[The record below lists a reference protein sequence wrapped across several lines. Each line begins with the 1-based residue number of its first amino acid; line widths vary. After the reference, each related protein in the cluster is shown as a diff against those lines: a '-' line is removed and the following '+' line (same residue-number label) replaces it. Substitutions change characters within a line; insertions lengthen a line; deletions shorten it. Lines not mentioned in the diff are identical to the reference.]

1 MKDKVK
7 TKGSPK
13 DLPDCTFEEAMRKIL
28 HTPKEVVEKAIEA
41 DKKRGKG
48 KNH

>member
-1 MKDKVK
+1 MKDKLK

-28 HTPKEVVEKAIEA
+28 QTPKEVVEKAIEA
-41 DKKRGKG
+41 DKKKDRKRPR
-48 KNH
+48 